1 MIRHVDDLVVVSDR
15 HGSIEKIVQKLFPH
29 ASHGVCTYHLGQ
41 NLKTKFKNVNV
52 HKLFHDVAHAYR
64 MSDFDTIFGQ
74 LEMIS
79 LRATKY
85 LVDVG
90 VEQWARSHSNG
101 KRYNIMTTG
110 IVECMNV
117 VLKYARDLLVVRM
130 VEELRNLLQRWFS
143 NR

>member
-1 MIRHVDDLVVVSDR
+1 
-15 HGSIEKIVQKLFPH
+15 
-29 ASHGVCTYHLGQ
+29 
-41 NLKTKFKNVNV
+41 
-52 HKLFHDVAHAYR
+52 

-110 IVECMNV
+110 IGECMNV
-117 VLKYARDLLVVRM
+117 VLKDARDLLVVRM

>member
-101 KRYNIMTTG
+101 KRYNIMIIG
-110 IVECMNV
+110 IV
-117 VLKYARDLLVVRM
+117 K
-130 VEELRNLLQRWFS
+130 
-143 NR
+143 